1 MNCSIGF
8 LFSFRFTDQD
18 RIDAVERGPESP
30 ERAIASIQPLQVQIE
45 GLARPRKARPD
56 RPEVVVLRIDDLAI
70 PAARAAGGSY
80 SPSWRELEHPRRG
93 CGNRPPGALKKK
105 HPGIVVAAGFVAPEM
120 RAAHILGATRDFAEL

>member
-45 GLARPRKARPD
+45 GLARPRSARPD

-70 PAARAAGGSY
+70 PAA
-80 SPSWRELEHPRRG
+80 
-93 CGNRPPGALKKK
+93 
-105 HPGIVVAAGFVAPEM
+105 
-120 RAAHILGATRDFAEL
+120 